1 MSSHPVVGARMTT
14 VLICRQVR
22 SDNLP
27 PAAIVDSMPGRLS
40 RYIIVPVSC
49 YSDNDIHNFIIALS
63 VQSAAVRRIVKL
75 YGEITLTV
83 IDKTHF
89 QNFKFESTVQYVLLS
104 YRYFTIWGLGW

>member
-1 MSSHPVVGARMTT
+1 MSSHPVVGAGMTT

-22 SDNLP
+22 SDNLSLP

-40 RYIIVPVSC
+40 CYIIVPVRC

-63 VQSAAVRRIVKL
+63 VQSAARRIVKL

-83 IDKTHF
+83 IDKTFPKF
-89 QNFKFESTVQYVLLS
+89 Q
-104 YRYFTIWGLGW
+104 I